1 MEGKKRKQC
10 PYKPG
15 SVSPCGEPCHL
26 STPWVTPRLQ
36 HSTLHRCIASDGQPS
51 DDGIHELAASSD
63 TARRSP
69 AAWWSL
75 TPPSH
80 PYPTCGIHNTAVSGG
95 YFLLPYPTVTNSFYF
110 RKWSTLCCPDFPLA
124 LMKGQRQ
131 GRESAFQLQ
140 TYIFF
145 LNFASPF
152 HKNRIFSPLF
162 EKKSA
167 YPIKNY

>member
-1 MEGKKRKQC
+1 MAQAFYPLLCTSARTGYPQTTVYMNLQ
-10 PYKPG
+10 PPG
-15 SVSPCGEPCHL
+15 G
-26 STPWVTPRLQ
+26 
-36 HSTLHRCIASDGQPS
+36 
-51 DDGIHELAASSD
+51 
-63 TARRSP
+63 TARQSP

-80 PYPTCGIHNTAVSGG
+80 PYPTCGIHNTTVSGG

-162 EKKSA
+162 EEKSA
-167 YPIKNY
+167 YPIKN